1 MKLREIIERDDLPAG
16 RAFNLFILCLIGLS
30 LITLPIS
37 TLPDLSPRILA
48 VLHICE
54 LAVTIAFTFE
64 YVTRI
69 AAARRKARYILSFYG
84 MVDLIAIL
92 PFYLS
97 LGVELQGLRAVRLF
111 QVFRLFKIMR
121 YNTALNR
128 LHHALLHVREEI
140 LLFLLAAGMLLY
152 FSAIGIYYFE
162 HDAQPDAFRSVFDSL
177 WWAVATLTTVGY
189 GDIYPITLGGK
200 LFTFA
205 VLMCGLGIVAVPAGL
220 VASALSEVRREH
232 ATTRAAEY
240 ARRRT
245 HDDRHGPSPR
255 E

>member
-1 MKLREIIERDDLPAG
+1 MKLREIIERDDRPAG
-16 RAFNLFILCLIGLS
+16 RAFNLVTLSLIGLS

-37 TLPDLSPRILA
+37 TLPDLPPDILA
-48 VLHICE
+48 ALHVCE
-54 LAVTIAFTFE
+54 VVITCTFTFE
-64 YVTRI
+64 YVLRI
-69 AAARRKARYILSFYG
+69 SAARHKTRYIFSFYG
-84 MVDLIAIL
+84 MIDLIAIL

-111 QVFRLFKIMR
+111 QVFRIFKIMR

-128 LHHALLHVREEI
+128 FHHALLHVREEI
-140 LLFLLAAGMLLY
+140 LLFLLAAGFLLY
-152 FSAIGIYYFE
+152 FSAVGIYYFE
-162 HDAQPDAFRSVFDSL
+162 HEAQPDAFRSVFDSL

-189 GDIYPITLGGK
+189 GDIYPITPGGK

-232 ATTRAAEY
+232 AATRPVDH
-240 ARRRT
+240 ARQRAPGE
-245 HDDRHGPSPR
+245 RHGPSPDG
-255 E
+255 